1 MQIKKFTADSYWAAM
16 QQVKKEWGEDA
27 LVLNTRAVR
36 PRRIPGRGG
45 SGKPRVELTA
55 ARDFPGKPR
64 QPAASAETAPPE
76 PQAALVPE
84 DGGEGNFKAMVYALL
99 SQTDK
104 ARAMGLK
111 GHQLT
116 LYRQLVDSG
125 INETLAAKMFEHSEP
140 AGGDAS
146 QAVCKRSLT
155 DLMRRVLVCKG
166 PIRPAANRPKVAAFV
181 GPTGVGKTTTIAKLA
196 AQCVIREKKTAAL
209 ITLDTYRI
217 GAVDQLKVYGEIMRV
232 PVETAGGPDEF
243 RKLLDKYSDRDYV
256 FVDTMGRSHG
266 DHAYADQLSEILG
279 RCAAVETHLVLSV
292 TLQEKIFSEAFR
304 QFSRLALDRVLFTKL
319 DEGVSYG
326 PMFNFSLRT
335 KLPFSYFT
343 TGQRVP
349 EDIEVAARDKVI
361 RLIFN

>member
-1 MQIKKFTADSYWAAM
+1 MQIKKFTADSHWAAM

-27 LVLNTRAVR
+27 LVLNTRSVQ
-36 PRRIPGRGG
+36 PRKTPGRGG
-45 SGKPRVELTA
+45 KAKPWVELTA
-55 ARDFPGKPR
+55 ARDFPDAPR
-64 QPAASAETAPPE
+64 QSAPAAETALPE
-76 PQAALVPE
+76 PQAALAPE
-84 DGGEGNFKAMVYALL
+84 DGEDFRALVYALL

-116 LYRQLVDSG
+116 LYQQLVDSG
-125 INETLAAKMFEHSEP
+125 INEKLVAKMFERSEP
-140 AGGDAS
+140 AGPDANP
-146 QAVCKRSLT
+146 AVHKRLLA
-155 DLMRRVLVCKG
+155 DLMKRVLVCKG
-166 PIRPAANRPKVAAFV
+166 PIRPAANRTKVAAFV

-196 AQCVIREKKTAAL
+196 AQCVVREKKTAAL

-232 PVETAGGPDEF
+232 PVETASGPDEF
-243 RKLLDKYSDRDYV
+243 RKLLRKHSDKDYV

-266 DHAYADQLSEILG
+266 DRAYAGQLSEILG
-279 RCAAVETHLVLSV
+279 RSAPVETYLVLSV

-304 QFSRLALDRVLFTKL
+304 QFSSLNLNRVLFTKL

-335 KLPFSYFT
+335 RLPFSYFT

-361 RLIFN
+361 HLIFN